1 MKPPLPPGGK
11 PSNLCSNIYAAPSQI
26 SNKFHNQGNNIT
38 LFIYIYLSF
47 SLFFFL
53 AHNHAHISDPKTTA
67 NNPGSVRISSTDN
80 LEDRRGQE
88 DRSLAA
94 SVDSG
99 LSSMASGASTASD
112 LIDCV
117 EELIALLEVT
127 NTTKE
132 ATKCASDKVQSTFI
146 TSGASLLSLSLS
158 LRHTTFLDHIKTQ
171 DRLFK
176 LGTFDQHIVEVIFA
190 N

>member
-1 MKPPLPPGGK
+1 
-11 PSNLCSNIYAAPSQI
+11 
-26 SNKFHNQGNNIT
+26 
-38 LFIYIYLSF
+38 
-47 SLFFFL
+47 
-53 AHNHAHISDPKTTA
+53 
-67 NNPGSVRISSTDN
+67 
-80 LEDRRGQE
+80 
-88 DRSLAA
+88 
-94 SVDSG
+94 
-99 LSSMASGASTASD
+99 MASGASTASD

-158 LRHTTFLDHIKTQ
+158 LCHTTFLDYIKTQ